1 VAFVRLPSPWGE
13 ITFAAVPRENLIGR
27 TLAGY
32 TLESEVG
39 EGGTSAVFRA
49 KHPDHGL
56 VAVKVLRE
64 KLRND
69 RTAVARFL
77 REARYGERVTHPN
90 VVRTIEIGE
99 AAPGMHF
106 LAIEWASGELLEK
119 YARRNGP
126 LPPAQ
131 VADIIVQIA
140 NAVQA
145 AHEVKIVHRDLKPEN
160 IMFDAQTGAVKLLDF
175 GIATD
180 TDIEPEQ
187 RLTRAGFFVGTLMYV
202 APEALSGELVT
213 PAADQYS
220 LATIAYFLLSGSLPF
235 TAKTPREMFSQ
246 LLSHPPIP
254 LNAARPGLRF
264 SAPVETVIMRGLSKD
279 PTKRYA
285 STVEFANAL
294 KEAVAQPVEEGGAGL
309 FGKLKQMFGREVR
322 D

>member
-1 VAFVRLPSPWGE
+1 
-13 ITFAAVPRENLIGR
+13 VPRESLVGR

-39 EGGTSAVFRA
+39 EGGTAAVFRA
-49 KHPDHGL
+49 THPNHGI

-69 RTAVARFL
+69 RTAVTRFL
-77 REARYGERVTHPN
+77 REARYGERVVHPN

-106 LAIEWASGELLEK
+106 LAIEWATGELLEK

-126 LPPAQ
+126 LPPSQ
-131 VADIIVQIA
+131 VASVVTQIA
-140 NAVQA
+140 DAVQA

-160 IMFDAQTGAVKLLDF
+160 IMIDPASGVVKLLDF

-220 LATIAYFLLSGSLPF
+220 LATIAYFLLSGCLPY

-246 LLSHPPIP
+246 LLSQPPIP
-254 LNAARPGLRF
+254 LNSAKPGLRF
-264 SAPVETVIMRGLSKD
+264 PGVVEGVIMRGLSKE
-279 PTKRYA
+279 PAKRYA
-285 STVEFANAL
+285 GVVEFASAL
-294 KEAVAQPVEEGGAGL
+294 RDAIASSTQADTGGL
-309 FGKLKQMFGREVR
+309 FNKLKGMIGRR
-322 D
+322 